1 MNAALIQPWNTY
13 LPDLVKSSSEVLIF
27 SAEYIIIGHPHHD
40 SEGKRFCRLVCHAQ
54 NMSKIYIAMDVVKS
68 FAVTKSPVCP
78 AQRVQTMGWV
88 LGEKLQKERTMLYT
102 IVPYWH
108 LLL

>member
-1 MNAALIQPWNTY
+1 MNVALIQPWNTY

-27 SAEYIIIGHPHHD
+27 SAEYIMIGHPHPD
-40 SEGKRFCRLVCHAQ
+40 SEGKRFCRLVWHEQ
-54 NMSKIYIAMDVVKS
+54 NISKIYIATDVVRS

-88 LGEKLQKERTMLYT
+88 
-102 IVPYWH
+102 
-108 LLL
+108 

>member
-1 MNAALIQPWNTY
+1 MNMALIQPWNTY

-27 SAEYIIIGHPHHD
+27 SAEYIIGHPRHD
-40 SEGKRFCRLVCHAQ
+40 REGKRFCRLVCHEQ

-68 FAVTKSPVCP
+68 FAVTNSPVCP

-88 LGEKLQKERTMLYT
+88 LGEKLQKERTMLY

>member
-1 MNAALIQPWNTY
+1 
-13 LPDLVKSSSEVLIF
+13 
-27 SAEYIIIGHPHHD
+27 
-40 SEGKRFCRLVCHAQ
+40 
-54 NMSKIYIAMDVVKS
+54 MSKIYIAMDVVKS
-68 FAVTKSPVCP
+68 FAVTNSPVCP

-88 LGEKLQKERTMLYT
+88 LGEKLQKERTMLY